1 MSSSSISSA
10 EYYSPEP
17 LGHGIRVASYAG
29 SIAETFGYHE
39 EQIREIELAG
49 MLHDIGKL
57 SIPSCILNKKCPLTY
72 EEYLTIQNHPVQTYE
87 ILQCMKGFQHISVI
101 TLHHHERYD
110 GFGYPVG
117 LKGERIPFES
127 QIISIA
133 DAFDAMTSDRPYRK
147 ALSVSHAISLIKEES
162 GKQFHSGLVA
172 RSEFLLPEIH
182 SQIWARLASCF
193 GH

>member
-1 MSSSSISSA
+1 MSGSLIWSA

-39 EQIREIELAG
+39 EQVREIELAG
-49 MLHDIGKL
+49 MVHDIGKL

-72 EEYLTIQNHPVQTYE
+72 EEYLMIQSHPVQTYE
-87 ILQCMKGFQHISVI
+87 ILQCMKGFRNISVI

-110 GFGYPVG
+110 GSGYPVG
-117 LKGERIPFES
+117 LKGDRIPFES
-127 QIISIA
+127 QILSIA

-147 ALSVSHAISLIKEES
+147 ALSVSDAVSLIKAES
-162 GKQFHSGLVA
+162 GKQFHTELVA
-172 RSEFLLPEIH
+172 QSVSLLPEIH
-182 SQIWARLASCF
+182 SQIWARLANCF